1 MANPFPG
8 MNPYLEDA
16 NLWPAFHA
24 GAIACLFQILLP
36 AVLNRPY
43 RLRLQHRSY
52 ASEWPQPVHKEQS
65 PLQEDYIE
73 ICERNSDRLVTL
85 IDMVSP
91 ANKLTES
98 GRRAYLETRSAARAQ
113 GASI

>member
-8 MNPYLEDA
+8 MNPFLEHA
-16 NLWPAFHA
+16 NLCPPFPARP
-24 GAIACLFQILLP
+24 IACLFQILLP
-36 AVLNRPY
+36 AVVKRPY
-43 RLRLQHRSY
+43 RLHLQHRYY
-52 ASEWPQPVHKEQS
+52 ASDWPEPLHAEQS

-73 ICERNSDRLVTL
+73 ICERNGDRLVTL

-98 GRRAYLETRSAARAQ
+98 GRRAYLETRS
-113 GASI
+113 GA